1 MKELAKVYNPKEI
14 APKWIERWFNSNVF
28 TPEVKRGGDTFSIVL
43 PPPNVT
49 GNLHIGHALGFTLDD
64 VVVRY
69 KRMKGF
75 VTLWVPGTDH
85 AGIATQNVVEKEMAK
100 EGLTRYDLGR
110 ERFLEKVWEW
120 KQRYRDNIVNQ
131 LKQMGFS
138 CDWSRERFTMDEH
151 CSRAVRTAFVSL
163 YKKGL
168 IYRGERII
176 NWCPRC
182 KTALSDIEVEY
193 EEASDKLYY
202 IRYPLKEGGYIT
214 IATVRPETMLGDTA
228 VAVNP
233 DDHRYRHLIGKTAI
247 LPLVGRELPI
257 IADEAVE
264 AGFGTGALKITPAHD
279 PVDFD
284 IGMRHNLPSVKVI
297 DFDGKINC
305 PDLDTYTG
313 LDRFKARDLIVR
325 HLEEKGYLEKVEDYS
340 HSVGHCERCGTVVEP
355 LLSSQWFVAMKS
367 LAQKALERDSEVR
380 FIPERWRKVYHD
392 WLINIKDWCI
402 SRQIW
407 WGHRIPVW
415 YCLDCNE
422 EIVEMEDPKSCPRCG
437 SSNLKQEEDVLDTWF
452 SSSLW
457 PMSTLGWP
465 DDTDDFRRFYPT
477 SLLITGYDIIYFWVA
492 RMIMMGLEFTDK
504 MPFRDVYIT
513 GLVRDEKGRKMSKS
527 LGNVIDPM
535 DIVRELGAD
544 SLRFA
549 LTSLVTEGQDVNIGR
564 ERLEGARNFANKI
577 WNAGRF
583 ILMSVKDPVKPE
595 SLDELDVFSKWI
607 LSITDEMIER
617 VTSYYDNYDF
627 NEIAQS
633 LYSFFW
639 DHFCDWYIEISKLL
653 LKNNPGNI
661 SWVLL
666 YVFRTYLKLLHPV
679 MPFIT
684 EELWEY
690 VRDNDSM
697 LSVTDCPIPSGFRD
711 QKSIREAN
719 VIFDV
724 IKTLRSLKQEMGI
737 SFEKKIP
744 GFVHS
749 ETYGELLRGQKD
761 IISSLAKIEPLEI
774 LPEVLPPQKGIIS
787 TVRSDFEAYVKI
799 GDIVDIDEEIE
810 RIKEKIE
817 EIEGQISRIEE
828 RLQNK
833 DFLLKAKEEAKEK
846 ERTRREN
853 LIKEKERLLNRLSL
867 LSAQSDG

>member
-1 MKELAKVYNPKEI
+1 MRELAKVYNPREI
-14 APKWIERWFNSNVF
+14 APKWIERWFNSDIF
-28 TPEVKRGGDTFSIVL
+28 TPNVNETGEVFSIVL

-64 VVVRY
+64 IVVRY

-75 VTLWVPGTDH
+75 ITLWVPGTDH
-85 AGIATQNVVEKEMAK
+85 AGIATQNVVEKEIAK

-110 ERFLEKVWEW
+110 DRFLEKVWEW
-120 KQRYRDNIVNQ
+120 KRIYRDNIVNQ

-151 CSRAVRTAFVSL
+151 CSKAVRTAFVSL

-168 IYRGERII
+168 IYKGERII

-182 KTALSDIEVEY
+182 RTALSDIEVEY
-193 EEASDKLYY
+193 EETKDKLYH
-202 IRYPLKEGGYIT
+202 IRYPLKDGGYIT

-233 DDHRYRHLIGKTAI
+233 EDNRYRTLIGRTAI

-257 IADEAVE
+257 IADSAVE
-264 AGFGTGALKITPAHD
+264 SGFGTGALKVTPAHD
-279 PVDFD
+279 PVDFE
-284 IGMRHNLPSVKVI
+284 IGLRHKLPSIKVI
-297 DFDGKINC
+297 GLDGNMDC
-305 PDLDTYTG
+305 PDLNHYNG
-313 LDRFKARDLIVR
+313 LDRFTARELIVK
-325 HLEEKGYLEKVEDYS
+325 HLEEQGYLEKVEDYV
-340 HSVGHCERCGTVVEP
+340 HSVGHCERCGTVIEP
-355 LLSSQWFVAMKS
+355 LLSSQWFVSMKS
-367 LAQKALERDSEVR
+367 LAQKALERDSEIR

-392 WLINIKDWCI
+392 WLLNIRDWCI

-422 EIVEMEDPKSCPRCG
+422 TIVEMEDPKYCPKCN
-437 SSNLKQEEDVLDTWF
+437 SHNLKQEEDVLDTWF

-465 DDTDDFRRFYPT
+465 EYTEDFKKFYPT

-504 MPFRDVYIT
+504 MPFKEVYIT

-535 DIVRELGAD
+535 EIVQELGAD

-549 LTSLVTEGQDVNIGR
+549 LTSLVTEGQDVNIGK
-564 ERLEGARNFANKI
+564 EKLEGARNFANKI

-583 ILMSVKDPVKPE
+583 ILMSIKDPVKPK
-595 SLDELDVFSKWI
+595 SFDSLDVFSRWI
-607 LSITDEMIER
+607 LSLTDEIIEKA
-617 VTSYYDNYDF
+617 TYYYDNYDF
-627 NEIAQS
+627 NEIAQL

-639 DHFCDWYIEISKLL
+639 DNFCDWYIEVSKLL
-653 LKNNPGNI
+653 LKNDPNHI

-666 YVFRTYLKLLHPV
+666 YVFRTYLKLLHPI

-690 VRDNDSM
+690 VKDADNM
-697 LSVTDCPIPSGFRD
+697 LSLSDWPVPLRFRD
-711 QKSIREAN
+711 EASIRDAN
-719 VIFDV
+719 VIFD
-724 IKTLRSLKQEMGI
+724 
-737 SFEKKIP
+737 
-744 GFVHS
+744 
-749 ETYGELLRGQKD
+749 
-761 IISSLAKIEPLEI
+761 
-774 LPEVLPPQKGIIS
+774 
-787 TVRSDFEAYVKI
+787 
-799 GDIVDIDEEIE
+799 
-810 RIKEKIE
+810 
-817 EIEGQISRIEE
+817 
-828 RLQNK
+828 
-833 DFLLKAKEEAKEK
+833 
-846 ERTRREN
+846 
-853 LIKEKERLLNRLSL
+853 
-867 LSAQSDG
+867 

>member
-1 MKELAKVYNPKEI
+1 MRELAKVYNPGEI
-14 APKWIERWFNSNVF
+14 AQKWIDIWFSSDIFAPDFN
-28 TPEVKRGGDTFSIVL
+28 RGSEAFSIVL

-85 AGIATQNVVEKEMAK
+85 AGIATQNVVEKELAK
-100 EGLTRYDLGR
+100 EGLSRYDLGR
-110 ERFLEKVWEW
+110 EKFLEKIWEW
-120 KQRYRDNIVNQ
+120 KDRYRNNIVNQ
-131 LKQMGFS
+131 LRQMGFS

-168 IYRGERII
+168 IYKGERII

-193 EEASDKLYY
+193 DETKDKLYY
-202 IRYPLKEGGYIT
+202 IKYPLKDGGYIT

-233 DDHRYRHLIGKTAI
+233 QDDRYRGLIGKIAI

-264 AGFGTGALKITPAHD
+264 SDFGTGALKVTPAHD
-279 PVDFD
+279 PADFE
-284 IGMRHNLPSVKVI
+284 IGIRHRLDSIRVI
-297 DFDGKINC
+297 GLDGRIDC
-305 PDLDTYTG
+305 PDMDTYTG
-313 LDRFKARDLIVR
+313 LDRFEARKLIVR
-325 HLEEKGYLEKVEDYS
+325 HLEENGYIEKIEDYT
-340 HSVGHCERCGTVVEP
+340 HSVGQCERCGTIVEP
-355 LLSSQWFVAMKS
+355 LLSSQWFVSMKP
-367 LAQKALERDSEVR
+367 LAQKALERDNEVR

-392 WLINIKDWCI
+392 WLLNIRDWCI

-415 YCLDCNE
+415 YCGDCNE
-422 EIVEMEDPKSCPRCG
+422 TIVEMEDPTSCPKCG
-437 SSNLKQEEDVLDTWF
+437 GNNLKQEEDVLDTWF
-452 SSSLW
+452 SSALW

-465 DDTDDFRRFYPT
+465 DETEDFKKFYPT

-492 RMIMMGLEFTDK
+492 RMIMMGLEFSDK
-504 MPFRDVYIT
+504 MPFKDVYIT

-535 DIVRELGAD
+535 EIVRDLGTD

-549 LTSLVTEGQDVNIGR
+549 LTSLVTEGQDVNIGN
-564 ERLEGARNFANKI
+564 EKLEGARNFANKI

-583 ILMSVKDPVKPE
+583 ILMSISDPEVPS
-595 SLDELDVFSKWI
+595 SLNELDIFSRWI
-607 LSITDEMIER
+607 LTVMEETIEKA
-617 VTSYYDNYDF
+617 TICYDKYDF
-627 NEIAQS
+627 NEITQL

-639 DHFCDWYIEISKLL
+639 GDFCDWYIEVSKIL
-653 LKNNPGNI
+653 LKTNPGHT

-666 YVFRTYLKLLHPV
+666 TVFRNYLKLLHPI

-684 EELWEY
+684 EELWSY
-690 VRDNDSM
+690 VKDEGDDILSLSNWPADTGFKDQDSVKKVN
-697 LSVTDCPIPSGFRD
+697 L
-711 QKSIREAN
+711 
-719 VIFDV
+719 IFDI
-724 IKTLRSLKQEMGI
+724 IKAMRSLKQEMGI
-737 SFEKKIP
+737 PFEKKIA

-749 ETYGELLRGQKD
+749 RMYNELLLSNVRV
-761 IISSLAKIEPLEI
+761 ISTLARIEPIDI
-774 LPEVLPPQKGIIS
+774 LPELLPPRKGIIS
-787 TVRSDFEAYVKI
+787 NIQPDFEVYLEVGGVI
-799 GDIVDIDEEIE
+799 NIDEEIE
-810 RIKEKIE
+810 RLKKKMEEIDLQICKIE
-817 EIEGQISRIEE
+817 SRLSN
-828 RLQNK
+828 R
-833 DFLLKAKEEAKEK
+833 DFLLKAREEAKEK
-846 ERTRREN
+846 ERNRREN
-853 LIKEKERLLNRLSL
+853 LLKEKEKLLQRLAL
-867 LSAQSDG
+867 LSS

>member
-1 MKELAKVYNPKEI
+1 MRELAKVYNPREI
-14 APKWIERWFNSNVF
+14 APKWIERWFNSDIF
-28 TPEVKRGGDTFSIVL
+28 TPNIDRTGEVFSIVL

-64 VVVRY
+64 IVVRY

-75 VTLWVPGTDH
+75 ITLWVPGTDH
-85 AGIATQNVVEKEMAK
+85 AGIATQNVVEKELAK
-100 EGLTRYDLGR
+100 EGITRYDLGR

-120 KQRYRDNIVNQ
+120 KRVYRDNIVNQ

-151 CSRAVRTAFVSL
+151 CSKAVRTAFVSL

-168 IYRGERII
+168 IYKGERII

-182 KTALSDIEVEY
+182 RTALSDIEVEY
-193 EEASDKLYY
+193 EDVHDKLYY
-202 IRYPLKEGGYIT
+202 IRYPIKDGGYIT

-233 DDHRYRHLIGKTAI
+233 EDDRYKSLIGKTAI
-247 LPLVGRELPI
+247 LPLVGRELQI
-257 IADEAVE
+257 IADSAVE
-264 AGFGTGALKITPAHD
+264 SGFGTGALKVTPAHD
-279 PVDFD
+279 PVDFE
-284 IGMRHNLPSVKVI
+284 IGLRHKLSSVKVI
-297 DFDGKINC
+297 DLDGNMDC
-305 PDLDTYTG
+305 PDLGDYNG
-313 LDRFKARDLIVR
+313 LDRFTARKLIVR
-325 HLEEKGYLEKVEDYS
+325 HLEEQGYIEKVEDYT
-340 HSVGHCERCGTVVEP
+340 HSVGHCERCGTVIEP
-355 LLSSQWFVAMKS
+355 LLSSQWFVSMKS
-367 LAQKALERDSEVR
+367 LAQKALERDNEIR

-392 WLINIKDWCI
+392 WLLNIKDWCI

-422 EIVEMEDPKSCPRCG
+422 TIVETEDPKYCPKC
-437 SSNLKQEEDVLDTWF
+437 SSHNLKQEEDVLDTWF

-465 DDTDDFRRFYPT
+465 DSTEDFKRFYPT

-504 MPFRDVYIT
+504 MPFKEVYIT

-535 DIVRELGAD
+535 EIVQDLGAD

-549 LTSLVTEGQDVNIGR
+549 LTSLVTEGQDVNIGK
-564 ERLEGARNFANKI
+564 EKLEGARNFANKI

-583 ILMSVKDPVKPE
+583 ILMSIKDPVKPE
-595 SLDELDVFSKWI
+595 SFDDLDVFSRWI
-607 LSITDEMIER
+607 LSLTDEVIKKA
-617 VTSYYDNYDF
+617 TYYYDNYDF
-627 NEIAQS
+627 NEVAHL

-639 DHFCDWYIEISKLL
+639 DYFCDWYIEVSKLII
-653 LKNNPGNI
+653 KDNPNHI

-666 YVFRTYLKLLHPV
+666 YVFRTYLKLLHPI

-690 VRDNDSM
+690 VKDEDSI
-697 LSVTDCPIPSGFRD
+697 LSLSEWPVSLDFRD
-711 QKSIREAN
+711 EVSVRDAN
-719 VIFDV
+719 VIFDI
-724 IKTLRSLKQEMGI
+724 IKSLRSIKQEMGI
-737 SFEKKIP
+737 SFEKKVP
-744 GFVHS
+744 GFIHS
-749 ETYGELLRGQKD
+749 ESYREIILSYKD
-761 IISSLAKIEPLEI
+761 IIASLSKIEPLEFI
-774 LPEVLPPQKGIIS
+774 SDILPPQKGVIS
-787 TVRSDFEAYVKI
+787 TVKPDFEVYVKI
-799 GDIVDIDEEIE
+799 GDIVDIDEEIR
-810 RIKEKIE
+810 RIREKIE
-817 EIEGQISRIEE
+817 DIDRQISRIEE
-828 RLQNK
+828 RLQNR

-846 ERTRREN
+846 ERIRREN
-853 LIKEKERLLNRLSL
+853 LTRERERLLYRLSL
-867 LSAQSDG
+867 LSS

>member
-1 MKELAKVYNPKEI
+1 MRELAKVYNPGEI
-14 APKWIERWFNSNVF
+14 AQKWMDIWFSSDIFAPDFN
-28 TPEVKRGGDTFSIVL
+28 RGSEAFSIVL

-85 AGIATQNVVEKEMAK
+85 AGIATQNVVEKELAK
-100 EGLTRYDLGR
+100 EGLSRYDLGR
-110 ERFLEKVWEW
+110 EKFLEKIWEW
-120 KQRYRDNIVNQ
+120 KDRYRNNIVNQ
-131 LKQMGFS
+131 LRQMGFS

-168 IYRGERII
+168 IYKGERII

-193 EEASDKLYY
+193 DETKDKLYY
-202 IRYPLKEGGYIT
+202 IKYPLKDGGYIT

-233 DDHRYRHLIGKTAI
+233 QDDRYRGLIGKIAI

-264 AGFGTGALKITPAHD
+264 SDFGTGALKVTPAHD
-279 PVDFD
+279 PADFE
-284 IGMRHNLPSVKVI
+284 IGIRHRLDSIRVI
-297 DFDGKINC
+297 GLDGRIDC
-305 PDLDTYTG
+305 PDMDTYTG
-313 LDRFKARDLIVR
+313 LDRFEARKLIVR
-325 HLEEKGYLEKVEDYS
+325 HLEENGYIEKIEDYT
-340 HSVGHCERCGTVVEP
+340 HSVGQCERCGTIVEP
-355 LLSSQWFVAMKS
+355 LLSSQWFVSMKP
-367 LAQKALERDSEVR
+367 LAQKALERDNEVR

-392 WLINIKDWCI
+392 WLLNIRDWCI

-415 YCLDCNE
+415 YCGDCNE
-422 EIVEMEDPKSCPRCG
+422 TIVEMEDPTSCPKCG
-437 SSNLKQEEDVLDTWF
+437 GNNLKQEEDVLDTWF
-452 SSSLW
+452 SSALW

-465 DDTDDFRRFYPT
+465 DETEDFKKFYPT

-492 RMIMMGLEFTDK
+492 RMIMMGLEFSDK
-504 MPFRDVYIT
+504 MPFKDVYIT

-535 DIVRELGAD
+535 EIVRDLGTD

-549 LTSLVTEGQDVNIGR
+549 LTSLVTEGQDVNIGN
-564 ERLEGARNFANKI
+564 EKLEGARNFANKI

-583 ILMSVKDPVKPE
+583 ILMSISDPEVPS
-595 SLDELDVFSKWI
+595 SLNELDIFSRWI
-607 LSITDEMIER
+607 LTVMEETIEKA
-617 VTSYYDNYDF
+617 TICYDKYDF
-627 NEIAQS
+627 NEITQL

-639 DHFCDWYIEISKLL
+639 GDFCDWYIEVSKIL
-653 LKNNPGNI
+653 LKTNPGHT

-666 YVFRTYLKLLHPV
+666 TVFKNYLKLLHPV

-684 EELWEY
+684 EELWSY
-690 VRDNDSM
+690 VKDEGDDILSLSNWPADTGFKDQDSVKKVN
-697 LSVTDCPIPSGFRD
+697 L
-711 QKSIREAN
+711 
-719 VIFDV
+719 IFDI
-724 IKTLRSLKQEMGI
+724 IKAMRSLKQEMGI
-737 SFEKKIP
+737 PFEKKIA

-749 ETYGELLRGQKD
+749 RMYNELLLSNVRV
-761 IISSLAKIEPLEI
+761 ISTLARIEPIDI
-774 LPEVLPPQKGIIS
+774 LPELLPPRKGIIS
-787 TVRSDFEAYVKI
+787 NIQPDFEVYLEVGGVI
-799 GDIVDIDEEIE
+799 NIDEEIE
-810 RIKEKIE
+810 RLKKKMEEIDLQICKIE
-817 EIEGQISRIEE
+817 SRLSN
-828 RLQNK
+828 R
-833 DFLLKAKEEAKEK
+833 DFLLKAREEAKEK
-846 ERTRREN
+846 ERNRREN
-853 LIKEKERLLNRLSL
+853 LLKEKEKLLQRLAL
-867 LSAQSDG
+867 LSS

>member
-1 MKELAKVYNPKEI
+1 MRELAKVYNPKEI
-14 APKWIERWFNSNVF
+14 TPKWIERWFNSNIF
-28 TPEVKRGGDTFSIVL
+28 TPNTNKKGEIFSIVL

-64 VVVRY
+64 IVVRY

-75 VTLWVPGTDH
+75 ITLWVPGTDH
-85 AGIATQNVVEKEMAK
+85 AGIATQNVVEKELAK
-100 EGLTRYDLGR
+100 EGITRYELGR
-110 ERFLEKVWEW
+110 EQFLEKVWEW
-120 KQRYRDNIVNQ
+120 KRIYRDNIVNQ

-151 CSRAVRTAFVSL
+151 CSKAVRTAFVSL

-168 IYRGERII
+168 IYKGERII

-182 KTALSDIEVEY
+182 RTALSDIEVEY
-193 EEASDKLYY
+193 EEANDKLYY
-202 IRYPLKEGGYIT
+202 IRYPIKDGGYVT

-233 DDHRYRHLIGKTAI
+233 EDNRCKSLIGKTAI

-257 IADEAVE
+257 IADSAVE
-264 AGFGTGALKITPAHD
+264 SSFGTGALKVTPAHD
-279 PVDFD
+279 PVDFE
-284 IGMRHNLPSVKVI
+284 IGLRHNLPSVKVI
-297 DFDGKINC
+297 DLDGNMDC
-305 PDLDTYTG
+305 PDLSDYND
-313 LDRFKARDLIVR
+313 LDRFTARKLIVK
-325 HLEEKGYLEKVEDYS
+325 HLEEQGYLERVEDYI
-340 HSVGHCERCGTVVEP
+340 HSVGQCERCGTVIEP
-355 LLSSQWFVAMKS
+355 LLSSQWFVSMKS
-367 LAQKALERDSEVR
+367 LARKALERDSEVR
-380 FIPERWRKVYHD
+380 FIPDRWRKVYHD
-392 WLINIKDWCI
+392 WLLNIRDWCI

-415 YCLDCNE
+415 YCLDCNKT
-422 EIVEMEDPKSCPRCG
+422 IVEIEDPKYCPRCN

-465 DDTDDFRRFYPT
+465 EYTEDFKIFYPT

-504 MPFRDVYIT
+504 MPFKDVYIT

-527 LGNVIDPM
+527 LGNVVDPM
-535 DIVRELGAD
+535 EIAQELGAD

-564 ERLEGARNFANKI
+564 EKLEGSRNFANKI

-583 ILMSVKDPVKPE
+583 ILMSIKDPVKPE
-595 SLDELDVFSKWI
+595 SLDSLDIFSKWI
-607 LSITDEMIER
+607 LSLTDEIIEKA
-617 VTSYYDNYDF
+617 TYYYDNYDF
-627 NEIAQS
+627 NEIAQL

-639 DHFCDWYIEISKLL
+639 DHFCDWYIEVSKLL
-653 LKNNPGNI
+653 LKDNSSYV

-666 YVFRTYLKLLHPV
+666 YVFRTYLKLLHPI

-690 VRDNDSM
+690 VKDEDNLLP
-697 LSVTDCPIPSGFRD
+697 LSDWPVPLGFRD
-711 QKSIREAN
+711 ETSVKEAN
-719 VIFDV
+719 VIFDI
-724 IKTLRSLKQEMGI
+724 IKSLRSIKQEMGI
-737 SFEKKIP
+737 SFEKKTS

-749 ETYGELLRGQKD
+749 EAYGELILSHRD
-761 IISSLAKIEPLEI
+761 IISSLSKIEPLEI
-774 LPEVLPPQKGIIS
+774 ISNILPLQKGLIS
-787 TVRSDFEAYVKI
+787 IVKSDFDAYVKI
-799 GDIVDIDEEIE
+799 GDIVDVDEEVR
-810 RIKEKIE
+810 RIRGKIRE
-817 EIEGQISRIEE
+817 LDEQIVRIEE
-828 RLQNK
+828 RLQNR

-846 ERTRREN
+846 ERIR
-853 LIKEKERLLNRLSL
+853 KETLMKERERLLYRLSL
-867 LSAQSDG
+867 LSS

>member
-1 MKELAKVYNPKEI
+1 MSLRELAKVYNPGEI
-14 APKWIERWFNSNVF
+14 AQKWMDIWFSSDIFAPDFN
-28 TPEVKRGGDTFSIVL
+28 RGSEAFSIVL

-85 AGIATQNVVEKEMAK
+85 AGIATQNVVEKELAK
-100 EGLTRYDLGR
+100 EGLSRYDLGR
-110 ERFLEKVWEW
+110 EKFLEKIWEW
-120 KQRYRDNIVNQ
+120 KDRYRNNIVNQ
-131 LKQMGFS
+131 LRQMGFS

-168 IYRGERII
+168 IYKGERII

-193 EEASDKLYY
+193 DETKDKLYY
-202 IRYPLKEGGYIT
+202 IKYPLKDGGYIT

-233 DDHRYRHLIGKTAI
+233 QDDRYRGLIGKIAI

-264 AGFGTGALKITPAHD
+264 SDFGTGALKVTPAHD
-279 PVDFD
+279 PADFE
-284 IGMRHNLPSVKVI
+284 IGIRHRLDSIRVI
-297 DFDGKINC
+297 GLDGRIDC
-305 PDLDTYTG
+305 PDMDTYTG
-313 LDRFKARDLIVR
+313 LDRFEARKLIVR
-325 HLEEKGYLEKVEDYS
+325 HLEENGYIEKIEDYT
-340 HSVGHCERCGTVVEP
+340 HSVGQCERCGTIVEP
-355 LLSSQWFVAMKS
+355 LLSSQWFVSMKP
-367 LAQKALERDSEVR
+367 LAQKALERDNEVR

-392 WLINIKDWCI
+392 WLLNIRDWCI

-415 YCLDCNE
+415 YCGDCNE
-422 EIVEMEDPKSCPRCG
+422 TIVEMEDPTSCPKCG
-437 SSNLKQEEDVLDTWF
+437 GNNLKQEEDVLDTWF
-452 SSSLW
+452 SSALW

-465 DDTDDFRRFYPT
+465 DETEDFKKFYPT

-492 RMIMMGLEFTDK
+492 RMIMMGLEFSDK
-504 MPFRDVYIT
+504 MPFKDVYIT

-535 DIVRELGAD
+535 EIVRDLGTD

-549 LTSLVTEGQDVNIGR
+549 LTSLVTEGQDVNIGN
-564 ERLEGARNFANKI
+564 EKLEGARNFANKI

-583 ILMSVKDPVKPE
+583 ILMSISDPEVPS
-595 SLDELDVFSKWI
+595 SLNELDIFSRWI
-607 LSITDEMIER
+607 LTVMEETIEKA
-617 VTSYYDNYDF
+617 TICYDKYDF
-627 NEIAQS
+627 NEITQL

-639 DHFCDWYIEISKLL
+639 GDFCDWYIEVSKIL
-653 LKNNPGNI
+653 LKTNPGHT

-666 YVFRTYLKLLHPV
+666 TVFRNYLKLLHPI

-684 EELWEY
+684 EELWSY
-690 VRDNDSM
+690 VKDEGDDILSLSNWPADTGFKDQDSVKKVN
-697 LSVTDCPIPSGFRD
+697 L
-711 QKSIREAN
+711 
-719 VIFDV
+719 IFDI
-724 IKTLRSLKQEMGI
+724 IKAMRSLKQEMGI
-737 SFEKKIP
+737 PFEKKIA

-749 ETYGELLRGQKD
+749 RMYNELLLSNVRV
-761 IISSLAKIEPLEI
+761 ISTLARIEPIDI
-774 LPEVLPPQKGIIS
+774 LPELLPPRKGIIS
-787 TVRSDFEAYVKI
+787 SIQPDFEVYLEVGGVI
-799 GDIVDIDEEIE
+799 NIDEEIE
-810 RIKEKIE
+810 RLKKKMEEIDLQICKIE
-817 EIEGQISRIEE
+817 SRLSN
-828 RLQNK
+828 R
-833 DFLLKAKEEAKEK
+833 DFLLKAREEAKEK
-846 ERTRREN
+846 ERNRREN
-853 LIKEKERLLNRLSL
+853 LLKEKEKLLQRLAL
-867 LSAQSDG
+867 LSS

>member
-1 MKELAKVYNPKEI
+1 MRELAKVYNPREI
-14 APKWIERWFNSNVF
+14 ASKWIERWFNSDIF
-28 TPEVKRGGDTFSIVL
+28 TPNINGTGEVFSIVL

-64 VVVRY
+64 IVVRY

-75 VTLWVPGTDH
+75 ITLWVPGTDH
-85 AGIATQNVVEKEMAK
+85 AGIATQNVVEKELAK
-100 EGLTRYDLGR
+100 EGITRYDLGR
-110 ERFLEKVWEW
+110 DLFLEKVWEW
-120 KQRYRDNIVNQ
+120 KRIYRDNIVNQ

-168 IYRGERII
+168 IYKGERII

-182 KTALSDIEVEY
+182 RTALSDIEVEY
-193 EEASDKLYY
+193 EEANDKLYY
-202 IRYPLKEGGYIT
+202 IRYPIKEGGYIT

-233 DDHRYRHLIGKTAI
+233 EDDRYKSLIGKTAI

-257 IADEAVE
+257 IGDSAVE
-264 AGFGTGALKITPAHD
+264 SSFGTGALKVTPAHD
-279 PVDFD
+279 PVDFE
-284 IGMRHNLPSVKVI
+284 IGLRHNLPSVKVI
-297 DFDGKINC
+297 ALDGNMDC
-305 PDLDTYTG
+305 PDLNNYNG
-313 LDRFKARDLIVR
+313 LDRFTARKVIVK
-325 HLEEKGYLEKVEDYS
+325 HLEEQGYLERVEDYN
-340 HSVGHCERCGTVVEP
+340 HSVGHCERCGTVIEP
-355 LLSSQWFVAMKS
+355 LLSSQWFVSMKS
-367 LAQKALERDSEVR
+367 LAQKALERDNEIR

-392 WLINIKDWCI
+392 WLLNIKDWCI

-422 EIVEMEDPKSCPRCG
+422 TIVEIEDPKYCPRCN
-437 SSNLKQEEDVLDTWF
+437 SYNLKQEEDVLDTWF

-465 DDTDDFRRFYPT
+465 DHTEDFKRFYPT

-504 MPFRDVYIT
+504 MPFKEVYIT

-535 DIVRELGAD
+535 EIVQELGAD

-564 ERLEGARNFANKI
+564 EKLEGARNFANKI

-583 ILMSVKDPVKPE
+583 ILMSIKDPIKPE
-595 SLDELDVFSKWI
+595 SLEDLDIFSKWI
-607 LSITDEMIER
+607 LSLTDDLVEK
-617 VTSYYDNYDF
+617 VTYYYENYDF
-627 NEIAQS
+627 NEIAQL

-653 LKNNPGNI
+653 LKDSPSYI

-666 YVFRTYLKLLHPV
+666 YVFRTYLKLLHPI

-690 VRDNDSM
+690 VKDKDSI
-697 LSVTDCPIPSGFRD
+697 LSLSEWPVSLNFKDET
-711 QKSIREAN
+711 SIRDAN
-719 VIFDV
+719 IIFD
-724 IKTLRSLKQEMGI
+724 IIRSLRSLKQEMGI
-737 SFEKKIP
+737 SFEKKVP

-749 ETYGELLRGQKD
+749 EAYRELILSHKD
-761 IISSLAKIEPLEI
+761 IISSLSKIEPLELISDI
-774 LPEVLPPQKGIIS
+774 LPPEKGIIS
-787 TVRSDFEAYVKI
+787 TVKPDFEVYVKI
-799 GDIVDIDEEIE
+799 GDIVDIDEEVR

-817 EIEGQISRIEE
+817 DIDKQISRIEE
-828 RLQNK
+828 RLQNR

-846 ERTRREN
+846 EKTRREN
-853 LIKEKERLLNRLSL
+853 LIREKERLLHRLSL
-867 LSAQSDG
+867 LSS

>member
-1 MKELAKVYNPKEI
+1 MSLRELAKVYNPGEI
-14 APKWIERWFNSNVF
+14 AQKWMDIWFSSDIFAPDFN
-28 TPEVKRGGDTFSIVL
+28 RGSEAFSIVL

-85 AGIATQNVVEKEMAK
+85 AGIATQNVVEKELAK
-100 EGLTRYDLGR
+100 EGLSRYDLGR
-110 ERFLEKVWEW
+110 EKFLEKIWEW
-120 KQRYRDNIVNQ
+120 KDRYRNNIVNQ
-131 LKQMGFS
+131 LRQMGFS

-168 IYRGERII
+168 IYKGERII

-193 EEASDKLYY
+193 DETKDKLYY
-202 IRYPLKEGGYIT
+202 IKYPLKDGGYIT

-233 DDHRYRHLIGKTAI
+233 QDDRYRGLIGKIAI

-264 AGFGTGALKITPAHD
+264 SDFGTGALKVTPAHD
-279 PVDFD
+279 PADFE
-284 IGMRHNLPSVKVI
+284 IGIRHRLDSIRVI
-297 DFDGKINC
+297 GLDGRIDC
-305 PDLDTYTG
+305 PDMDTYTG
-313 LDRFKARDLIVR
+313 LDRFEARKLIVR
-325 HLEEKGYLEKVEDYS
+325 HLEENGYIEKIEDYT
-340 HSVGHCERCGTVVEP
+340 HSVGQCERCGTIVEP
-355 LLSSQWFVAMKS
+355 LLSSQWFVSMKP
-367 LAQKALERDSEVR
+367 LAQKALERDNEVR

-392 WLINIKDWCI
+392 WLLNIRDWCI

-415 YCLDCNE
+415 YCGDCNE
-422 EIVEMEDPKSCPRCG
+422 TIVEMEDPTSCPKCG
-437 SSNLKQEEDVLDTWF
+437 GNNLKQEEDVLDTWF
-452 SSSLW
+452 SSALW

-465 DDTDDFRRFYPT
+465 DETEDFKKFYPT

-492 RMIMMGLEFTDK
+492 RMIMMGLEFSDK
-504 MPFRDVYIT
+504 MPFKDVYIT

-535 DIVRELGAD
+535 EIVRDLGTD

-549 LTSLVTEGQDVNIGR
+549 LTSLVTEGQDVNIGN
-564 ERLEGARNFANKI
+564 EKLEGARNFANKI

-583 ILMSVKDPVKPE
+583 ILMSISDPEVPS
-595 SLDELDVFSKWI
+595 SLNELDIFSRWI
-607 LSITDEMIER
+607 LTVMEETIEKA
-617 VTSYYDNYDF
+617 TICYDKYDF
-627 NEIAQS
+627 NEITQL

-639 DHFCDWYIEISKLL
+639 GDFCDWYIEVSKIL
-653 LKNNPGNI
+653 LKTNPGHT

-666 YVFRTYLKLLHPV
+666 TVFRNYLKLLHPI

-684 EELWEY
+684 EELWSY
-690 VRDNDSM
+690 VKDEGDDILSLSNWPADTGFKDQDSVKKVN
-697 LSVTDCPIPSGFRD
+697 L
-711 QKSIREAN
+711 
-719 VIFDV
+719 IFDI
-724 IKTLRSLKQEMGI
+724 IKAMRSLKQEMGI
-737 SFEKKIP
+737 PFEKKIA

-749 ETYGELLRGQKD
+749 RMYNELLLSNVRV
-761 IISSLAKIEPLEI
+761 ISTLARIEPIDI
-774 LPEVLPPQKGIIS
+774 LPELLPPRKGIIS
-787 TVRSDFEAYVKI
+787 NIQPDFEVYLEVGGVI
-799 GDIVDIDEEIE
+799 NIDEEIE
-810 RIKEKIE
+810 RLKKKMEEIDLQICKIE
-817 EIEGQISRIEE
+817 SRLSN
-828 RLQNK
+828 R
-833 DFLLKAKEEAKEK
+833 DFLLKAREEAKEK
-846 ERTRREN
+846 ERNRREN
-853 LIKEKERLLNRLSL
+853 LLKEKEKLLQRLAL
-867 LSAQSDG
+867 LSS

>member
-1 MKELAKVYNPKEI
+1 MRELAKVYNPREI
-14 APKWIERWFNSNVF
+14 APKWIERWFNSNIF
-28 TPEVKRGGDTFSIVL
+28 TPNTNKKGETFSIVL

-64 VVVRY
+64 IVVRY

-75 VTLWVPGTDH
+75 ITVWVPGTDH
-85 AGIATQNVVEKEMAK
+85 AGIATQNVVEKELAK
-100 EGLTRYDLGR
+100 EGINRYDLGR

-120 KQRYRDNIVNQ
+120 KRIYRDNIVNQ

-151 CSRAVRTAFVSL
+151 CSKAVRTAFVSL

-168 IYRGERII
+168 IYKGERII

-182 KTALSDIEVEY
+182 RTALSDIEVEY
-193 EEASDKLYY
+193 EEANDKLYY
-202 IRYPLKEGGYIT
+202 IRYPIKDGGYVT

-233 DDHRYRHLIGKTAI
+233 EDDRYKSLIGKTAI

-257 IADEAVE
+257 VADSAVE
-264 AGFGTGALKITPAHD
+264 SSFGTGALKVTPAHD
-279 PVDFD
+279 PVDFE
-284 IGMRHNLPSVKVI
+284 IGLRHNLPSVKVI
-297 DFDGKINC
+297 DLDGNIDC
-305 PDLDTYTG
+305 PDLSDYNG
-313 LDRFKARDLIVR
+313 LDRFTARKLIVK
-325 HLEEKGYLEKVEDYS
+325 HLEEKGYLERVEDYT
-340 HSVGHCERCGTVVEP
+340 HSIGQCERCGTVIEP
-355 LLSSQWFVAMKS
+355 LLSSQWFVSMKS
-367 LAQKALERDSEVR
+367 LAQKALDRDNEVR

-392 WLINIKDWCI
+392 WLLNIKDWCI

-415 YCLDCNE
+415 YCLDCKE
-422 EIVEMEDPKSCPRCG
+422 TIVEMEDPKYCPRCN

-465 DDTDDFRRFYPT
+465 DNTEDFKIFYPT

-504 MPFRDVYIT
+504 MPFKDVYIT

-535 DIVRELGAD
+535 EIVQQFGAD

-549 LTSLVTEGQDVNIGR
+549 LTSLVTEGQDVNIGK

-583 ILMSVKDPVKPE
+583 ILMSIKDPVKPE
-595 SLDELDVFSKWI
+595 SLDNLDIFSKWI
-607 LSITDEMIER
+607 LSLTDEIIDKA
-617 VTSYYDNYDF
+617 THYYDNYDF
-627 NEIAQS
+627 NGIAQL

-639 DHFCDWYIEISKLL
+639 DHFCDWYIEVSKLL
-653 LKNNPGNI
+653 LKDSPSYV

-666 YVFRTYLKLLHPV
+666 YVFRTYLKLLHPI

-690 VRDNDSM
+690 VKDEDNL
-697 LSVTDCPIPSGFRD
+697 LSLSDWPVPLGFRD
-711 QKSIREAN
+711 ETSVKEAN
-719 VIFDV
+719 VIFDI
-724 IKTLRSLKQEMGI
+724 IKSLRSLKQEMGI
-737 SFEKKIP
+737 PFEKKAP

-749 ETYGELLRGQKD
+749 EAYRELILSHKD
-761 IISSLAKIEPLEI
+761 IISFLSKIEPLEI
-774 LPEVLPPQKGIIS
+774 IPDILPPQKGIIS
-787 TVRSDFEAYVKI
+787 TVKFDFDAYVKI
-799 GDIVDIDEEIE
+799 GDIVDVDEEIR
-810 RIKEKIE
+810 RIREKIE
-817 EIEGQISRIEE
+817 ELDNQIARIEE
-828 RLQNK
+828 RLQNR

-846 ERTRREN
+846 ERIRRET
-853 LIKEKERLLNRLSL
+853 LMKERERLLYRLSM
-867 LSAQSDG
+867 LSS

>member
-1 MKELAKVYNPKEI
+1 LRELAKVYNPGEI
-14 APKWIERWFNSNVF
+14 AQKWIDIWFSSDIFAPDFN
-28 TPEVKRGGDTFSIVL
+28 RGSEAFSIVL

-85 AGIATQNVVEKEMAK
+85 AGIATQNVVEKELAK
-100 EGLTRYDLGR
+100 EGLSRYDLGR
-110 ERFLEKVWEW
+110 EKFLEKIWEW
-120 KQRYRDNIVNQ
+120 KDRYRNNIVNQ
-131 LKQMGFS
+131 LRQMGFS

-168 IYRGERII
+168 IYKGERII

-193 EEASDKLYY
+193 DETKDKLYY
-202 IRYPLKEGGYIT
+202 IKYPLKDGGYIT

-233 DDHRYRHLIGKTAI
+233 QDDRYRGLIGKIAI

-264 AGFGTGALKITPAHD
+264 SDFGTGALKVTPAHD
-279 PVDFD
+279 PADFE
-284 IGMRHNLPSVKVI
+284 IGIRHRLDSIRVI
-297 DFDGKINC
+297 GLDGRIDC
-305 PDLDTYTG
+305 PDMDTYTG
-313 LDRFKARDLIVR
+313 LDRFEARKLIVR
-325 HLEEKGYLEKVEDYS
+325 HLEENGYIEKIEDYT
-340 HSVGHCERCGTVVEP
+340 HSVGQCERCGTIVEP
-355 LLSSQWFVAMKS
+355 LLSSQWFVSMKP
-367 LAQKALERDSEVR
+367 LAQKALERDNEVR

-392 WLINIKDWCI
+392 WLLNIRDWCI

-415 YCLDCNE
+415 YCGDCNE
-422 EIVEMEDPKSCPRCG
+422 TIVEMEDPTSCPKCG
-437 SSNLKQEEDVLDTWF
+437 GNNLKQEEDVLDTWF
-452 SSSLW
+452 SSALW

-465 DDTDDFRRFYPT
+465 DETEDFKKFYPT

-492 RMIMMGLEFTDK
+492 RMIMMGLEFSDK
-504 MPFRDVYIT
+504 MPFKDVYIT

-535 DIVRELGAD
+535 EIVRDLGTD

-549 LTSLVTEGQDVNIGR
+549 LTSLVTEGQDVNIGN
-564 ERLEGARNFANKI
+564 EKLEGARNFANKI

-583 ILMSVKDPVKPE
+583 ILMSISDPEVPS
-595 SLDELDVFSKWI
+595 SLNELDIFSRWI
-607 LSITDEMIER
+607 LTVMEETIEKA
-617 VTSYYDNYDF
+617 TICYDKYDF
-627 NEIAQS
+627 NEITQL

-639 DHFCDWYIEISKLL
+639 GDFCDWYIEVSKIL
-653 LKNNPGNI
+653 LKTNPGHT

-666 YVFRTYLKLLHPV
+666 TVFRNYLKLLHPI

-684 EELWEY
+684 EELWSY
-690 VRDNDSM
+690 VKDEGDDILSLSNWPADTGFKDQDSVKKVN
-697 LSVTDCPIPSGFRD
+697 L
-711 QKSIREAN
+711 
-719 VIFDV
+719 IFDI
-724 IKTLRSLKQEMGI
+724 IKAMRSLKQEMGI
-737 SFEKKIP
+737 PFEKKIA

-749 ETYGELLRGQKD
+749 RMYNELLLSNVRV
-761 IISSLAKIEPLEI
+761 ISTLARIEPIDI
-774 LPEVLPPQKGIIS
+774 LPELLPPRKGIIS
-787 TVRSDFEAYVKI
+787 SIQPDFEVYLEVGGVI
-799 GDIVDIDEEIE
+799 NIDEEIE
-810 RIKEKIE
+810 RLKKKMEEIDLQICKIE
-817 EIEGQISRIEE
+817 SRLSN
-828 RLQNK
+828 R
-833 DFLLKAKEEAKEK
+833 DFLLKAREEAKEK
-846 ERTRREN
+846 ERNRREN
-853 LIKEKERLLNRLSL
+853 LLKEKEKLLQRLAL
-867 LSAQSDG
+867 LSS

>member
-1 MKELAKVYNPKEI
+1 LRELAKVYNPGEI
-14 APKWIERWFNSNVF
+14 AQKWIDIWFSSDIFAPDFN
-28 TPEVKRGGDTFSIVL
+28 RGSEAFSIVL

-85 AGIATQNVVEKEMAK
+85 AGIATQNVVEKELAK
-100 EGLTRYDLGR
+100 EGLSRYDLGR
-110 ERFLEKVWEW
+110 EKFLEKIWEW
-120 KQRYRDNIVNQ
+120 KDRYRNNIVNQ
-131 LKQMGFS
+131 LRQMGFS

-168 IYRGERII
+168 IYKGERII

-193 EEASDKLYY
+193 DETKDKLYY
-202 IRYPLKEGGYIT
+202 IKYPLKDGGYIT

-233 DDHRYRHLIGKTAI
+233 QDDRYRGLIGKIAI

-264 AGFGTGALKITPAHD
+264 SDFGTGALKVTPAHD
-279 PVDFD
+279 PADFE
-284 IGMRHNLPSVKVI
+284 IGIRHRLDSIRVI
-297 DFDGKINC
+297 GLDGRIDC
-305 PDLDTYTG
+305 PDMDTYTG
-313 LDRFKARDLIVR
+313 LDRFEARKLIVR
-325 HLEEKGYLEKVEDYS
+325 HLEENGYIEKIEDYT
-340 HSVGHCERCGTVVEP
+340 HSVGQCERCGTIVEP
-355 LLSSQWFVAMKS
+355 LLSSQWFVSMKP
-367 LAQKALERDSEVR
+367 LAQKALERDNEVR

-392 WLINIKDWCI
+392 WLLNIRDWCI

-415 YCLDCNE
+415 YCGDCNE
-422 EIVEMEDPKSCPRCG
+422 TIVEMEDPTSCPKCG
-437 SSNLKQEEDVLDTWF
+437 GNNLKQEEDVLDTWF
-452 SSSLW
+452 SSALW

-465 DDTDDFRRFYPT
+465 DETEDFKKFYPT

-492 RMIMMGLEFTDK
+492 RMIMMGLEFSDK
-504 MPFRDVYIT
+504 MPFKDVYIT

-535 DIVRELGAD
+535 EIVRDLGTD

-549 LTSLVTEGQDVNIGR
+549 LTSLVTEGQDVNIGN
-564 ERLEGARNFANKI
+564 EKLEGARNFANKI

-583 ILMSVKDPVKPE
+583 ILMSISDPEVPS
-595 SLDELDVFSKWI
+595 SLNELDIFSRWI
-607 LSITDEMIER
+607 LTVMEETIEKA
-617 VTSYYDNYDF
+617 TICYDKYDF
-627 NEIAQS
+627 NEITQL

-639 DHFCDWYIEISKLL
+639 GDFCDWYIEVSKIL
-653 LKNNPGNI
+653 LKTNPGHT

-666 YVFRTYLKLLHPV
+666 TVFRNYLKLLHPI

-684 EELWEY
+684 EELWSY
-690 VRDNDSM
+690 VKDEGDDILSLSNWPADTGFKDQDSVKKVN
-697 LSVTDCPIPSGFRD
+697 L
-711 QKSIREAN
+711 
-719 VIFDV
+719 IFDI
-724 IKTLRSLKQEMGI
+724 IKAMRSLKQEMGI
-737 SFEKKIP
+737 PFEKKIA

-749 ETYGELLRGQKD
+749 RMYNELLLSNVRV
-761 IISSLAKIEPLEI
+761 ISTLARIEPIDI
-774 LPEVLPPQKGIIS
+774 LPELLPPRKGIIS
-787 TVRSDFEAYVKI
+787 NIQPDFEVYLEVGGVI
-799 GDIVDIDEEIE
+799 NIDEEIE
-810 RIKEKIE
+810 RLKKKMEEIDLQICKIE
-817 EIEGQISRIEE
+817 SRLSN
-828 RLQNK
+828 R
-833 DFLLKAKEEAKEK
+833 DFLLKAREEAKEK
-846 ERTRREN
+846 ERNRREN
-853 LIKEKERLLNRLSL
+853 LLKEKEKLLQRLAL
-867 LSAQSDG
+867 LSS

>member
-1 MKELAKVYNPKEI
+1 MRELAKVYNPGEI
-14 APKWIERWFNSNVF
+14 AQKWIDIWFSSDIFAPDFN
-28 TPEVKRGGDTFSIVL
+28 RGSEAFSIVL

-85 AGIATQNVVEKEMAK
+85 AGIATQNVVEKELAK
-100 EGLTRYDLGR
+100 EGLSRYDLGR
-110 ERFLEKVWEW
+110 EKFLEKIWEW
-120 KQRYRDNIVNQ
+120 KDRYRNNIVNQ

-168 IYRGERII
+168 IYKGERII

-193 EEASDKLYY
+193 DETKDKLYY
-202 IRYPLKEGGYIT
+202 IKYPLKDGGYIT

-233 DDHRYRHLIGKTAI
+233 QDDRYRGLIGKIAI

-264 AGFGTGALKITPAHD
+264 SDFGTGALKVTPAHD
-279 PVDFD
+279 PADFE
-284 IGMRHNLPSVKVI
+284 IGIRHRLDSIRVI
-297 DFDGKINC
+297 GLDGRIDC
-305 PDLDTYTG
+305 PDMDTYTG
-313 LDRFKARDLIVR
+313 LDRFEARKLIVR
-325 HLEEKGYLEKVEDYS
+325 HLEENGYIEKIEDYT
-340 HSVGHCERCGTVVEP
+340 HSVGQCERCGTIVEP
-355 LLSSQWFVAMKS
+355 LLSSQWFVSMKP
-367 LAQKALERDSEVR
+367 LAQKALERDNEVR

-392 WLINIKDWCI
+392 WLLNIRDWCI

-415 YCLDCNE
+415 YCGDCNE
-422 EIVEMEDPKSCPRCG
+422 TIVEMEDPTSCPKCG
-437 SSNLKQEEDVLDTWF
+437 GNNLKQEEDVLDTWF
-452 SSSLW
+452 SSALW

-465 DDTDDFRRFYPT
+465 DETEDFKKFYPT

-492 RMIMMGLEFTDK
+492 RMIMMGLEFSDK
-504 MPFRDVYIT
+504 MPFKDVYIT

-535 DIVRELGAD
+535 EIVRDLGTD

-549 LTSLVTEGQDVNIGR
+549 LTSLVTEGQDVNIGN
-564 ERLEGARNFANKI
+564 EKLEGARNFANKI

-583 ILMSVKDPVKPE
+583 ILMSISDPEVPS
-595 SLDELDVFSKWI
+595 SLNELDIFSRWI
-607 LSITDEMIER
+607 LTVMEETIEKA
-617 VTSYYDNYDF
+617 TICYDKYDF
-627 NEIAQS
+627 NEITQL

-639 DHFCDWYIEISKLL
+639 GDFCDWYIEVSKIL
-653 LKNNPGNI
+653 LKTNPGHT

-666 YVFRTYLKLLHPV
+666 TVFRNYLKLLHPI

-684 EELWEY
+684 EELWSY
-690 VRDNDSM
+690 VKDEGDDILSLSNWPADTGFKDQDSVKKVN
-697 LSVTDCPIPSGFRD
+697 L
-711 QKSIREAN
+711 
-719 VIFDV
+719 IFDI
-724 IKTLRSLKQEMGI
+724 IKAMRSLKQEMGI
-737 SFEKKIP
+737 PFEKKIA

-749 ETYGELLRGQKD
+749 RMYNELLLSNVRV
-761 IISSLAKIEPLEI
+761 ISTLARIEPIDI
-774 LPEVLPPQKGIIS
+774 LPELLPPRKGIIS
-787 TVRSDFEAYVKI
+787 NIQPDFEVYLEVGGVI
-799 GDIVDIDEEIE
+799 NIDEEIE
-810 RIKEKIE
+810 RLKKKMEEIDLQICKIE
-817 EIEGQISRIEE
+817 SRLSN
-828 RLQNK
+828 R
-833 DFLLKAKEEAKEK
+833 DFLLKAREEAKEK
-846 ERTRREN
+846 ERNRREN
-853 LIKEKERLLNRLSL
+853 LLKEKEKLLQRLAL
-867 LSAQSDG
+867 LSS

>member
-1 MKELAKVYNPKEI
+1 MSLRELAKVYNPGEI
-14 APKWIERWFNSNVF
+14 AQKWIDIWFSSDIFAPDFN
-28 TPEVKRGGDTFSIVL
+28 RGSEAFSIVL

-85 AGIATQNVVEKEMAK
+85 AGIATQNVVEKELAK
-100 EGLTRYDLGR
+100 EGLSRYDLGR
-110 ERFLEKVWEW
+110 EKFLEKIWEW
-120 KQRYRDNIVNQ
+120 KDRYRNNIVNQ
-131 LKQMGFS
+131 LRQMGFS

-168 IYRGERII
+168 IYKGERII

-193 EEASDKLYY
+193 DETKDKLYY
-202 IRYPLKEGGYIT
+202 IKYPLKDGGYIT

-233 DDHRYRHLIGKTAI
+233 QDDRYRGLIGKIAI

-264 AGFGTGALKITPAHD
+264 SDFGTGALKVTPAHD
-279 PVDFD
+279 PADFE
-284 IGMRHNLPSVKVI
+284 IGIRHRLDSIRVI
-297 DFDGKINC
+297 GLDGRIDC
-305 PDLDTYTG
+305 PDMDTYTG
-313 LDRFKARDLIVR
+313 LDRFEARKLIVR
-325 HLEEKGYLEKVEDYS
+325 HLEENGYIEKIEDYT
-340 HSVGHCERCGTVVEP
+340 HSVGQCERCGTIVEP
-355 LLSSQWFVAMKS
+355 LLSSQWFVSMKP

-392 WLINIKDWCI
+392 WLLNIRDWCI

-415 YCLDCNE
+415 YCGDCNE
-422 EIVEMEDPKSCPRCG
+422 TIVEMEDPTSCPKCG
-437 SSNLKQEEDVLDTWF
+437 GNNLKQEEDVLDTWF
-452 SSSLW
+452 SSALW

-465 DDTDDFRRFYPT
+465 DETEDFKKFYPT

-492 RMIMMGLEFTDK
+492 RMIMMGLEFSDK
-504 MPFRDVYIT
+504 MPFKDVYIT

-535 DIVRELGAD
+535 EIVRDLGTD

-549 LTSLVTEGQDVNIGR
+549 LTSLVTEGQDVNIGN
-564 ERLEGARNFANKI
+564 EKLEGARNFANKI

-583 ILMSVKDPVKPE
+583 ILMSISDPEVPS
-595 SLDELDVFSKWI
+595 SLNELDIFSRWI
-607 LSITDEMIER
+607 LTVMEETIEKA
-617 VTSYYDNYDF
+617 TICYDKYDF
-627 NEIAQS
+627 NEITQL

-639 DHFCDWYIEISKLL
+639 GDFCDWYIEVSKIL
-653 LKNNPGNI
+653 LKTNPGHT

-666 YVFRTYLKLLHPV
+666 TVFRNYLKLLHPI

-684 EELWEY
+684 EELWSY
-690 VRDNDSM
+690 VKDEGDDILSLSNWPADTGFKDQDSVKKVN
-697 LSVTDCPIPSGFRD
+697 L
-711 QKSIREAN
+711 
-719 VIFDV
+719 IFDI
-724 IKTLRSLKQEMGI
+724 IKAMRSLKQEMGI
-737 SFEKKIP
+737 PFEKKIA

-749 ETYGELLRGQKD
+749 RMYNELLLSNVRV
-761 IISSLAKIEPLEI
+761 ISTLARIEPIDI
-774 LPEVLPPQKGIIS
+774 LPELLPPRKGIIS
-787 TVRSDFEAYVKI
+787 NIQPDFEVYLEVGGVI
-799 GDIVDIDEEIE
+799 NIDEEIE
-810 RIKEKIE
+810 RLKKKMEEIDLQICKIE
-817 EIEGQISRIEE
+817 SRLSN
-828 RLQNK
+828 R
-833 DFLLKAKEEAKEK
+833 DFLLKAREEAKEK
-846 ERTRREN
+846 ERNRREN
-853 LIKEKERLLNRLSL
+853 LLKEKEKLLQRLAL
-867 LSAQSDG
+867 LSS

>member
-1 MKELAKVYNPKEI
+1 MRELAKVYNPGEI
-14 APKWIERWFNSNVF
+14 AQKWIDIWFSSDIFAPDFN
-28 TPEVKRGGDTFSIVL
+28 RGSEAFSIVL

-85 AGIATQNVVEKEMAK
+85 AGIATQNVVEKELAK
-100 EGLTRYDLGR
+100 EGLSRYDLGR
-110 ERFLEKVWEW
+110 EKFLEKIWEW
-120 KQRYRDNIVNQ
+120 KDRYRNNIVNQ
-131 LKQMGFS
+131 LRQMGFS

-168 IYRGERII
+168 IYKGERII

-193 EEASDKLYY
+193 DETKDKLYY
-202 IRYPLKEGGYIT
+202 IKYPLKDGGYIT

-233 DDHRYRHLIGKTAI
+233 QDDRYRGLIGKIAI

-264 AGFGTGALKITPAHD
+264 SDFGTGALKVTPAHD
-279 PVDFD
+279 PADFE
-284 IGMRHNLPSVKVI
+284 IGIRHRLDSIRVI
-297 DFDGKINC
+297 GLDGRIDC
-305 PDLDTYTG
+305 PDMDTYTG
-313 LDRFKARDLIVR
+313 LDRFEARKLIVR
-325 HLEEKGYLEKVEDYS
+325 HLEENGYIEKIEDYT
-340 HSVGHCERCGTVVEP
+340 HSVGQCERCGTIVEP
-355 LLSSQWFVAMKS
+355 LLSSQWFVSMKP
-367 LAQKALERDSEVR
+367 LAQKALERDNEVR

-392 WLINIKDWCI
+392 WLLNIRDWCI

-415 YCLDCNE
+415 YCGDCNE
-422 EIVEMEDPKSCPRCG
+422 TIVEMEDPTSCPKCG
-437 SSNLKQEEDVLDTWF
+437 GNNLKQEEDVLDTWF
-452 SSSLW
+452 SSALW

-465 DDTDDFRRFYPT
+465 DETEDFKKFYPT

-492 RMIMMGLEFTDK
+492 RMIMMGLEFSDK
-504 MPFRDVYIT
+504 MPFKDVYIT

-535 DIVRELGAD
+535 EIVRDLGTD

-549 LTSLVTEGQDVNIGR
+549 LTSLVTEGQDVNIGN
-564 ERLEGARNFANKI
+564 EKLEGARNFANKI

-583 ILMSVKDPVKPE
+583 ILMSISDPEVPS
-595 SLDELDVFSKWI
+595 SLNELDIFSRWI
-607 LSITDEMIER
+607 LTVMEETIEKA
-617 VTSYYDNYDF
+617 TICYDKYDF
-627 NEIAQS
+627 NEITQL

-639 DHFCDWYIEISKLL
+639 GDFCDWYIEVSKIL
-653 LKNNPGNI
+653 LKTNPGHT

-666 YVFRTYLKLLHPV
+666 TVFKNYLKLLHPI

-684 EELWEY
+684 EELWSY
-690 VRDNDSM
+690 VKDEGDDILSLSNWPADTGFKDQDSVKKVN
-697 LSVTDCPIPSGFRD
+697 L
-711 QKSIREAN
+711 
-719 VIFDV
+719 IFDI
-724 IKTLRSLKQEMGI
+724 IKAMRSLKQEMGI
-737 SFEKKIP
+737 PFEKKIA

-749 ETYGELLRGQKD
+749 RMYNELLLSNVRV
-761 IISSLAKIEPLEI
+761 ISTLARIEPIDI
-774 LPEVLPPQKGIIS
+774 LPELLPPRKGIIS
-787 TVRSDFEAYVKI
+787 SIQPDFEVYLEVGGVI
-799 GDIVDIDEEIE
+799 NIDEEIE
-810 RIKEKIE
+810 RLKKKMEEIDLQICKIE
-817 EIEGQISRIEE
+817 SRLSN
-828 RLQNK
+828 R
-833 DFLLKAKEEAKEK
+833 DFLLKAREEAKEK
-846 ERTRREN
+846 ERNRREN
-853 LIKEKERLLNRLSL
+853 LLKEKEKLLQRLAL
-867 LSAQSDG
+867 LSS

>member
-1 MKELAKVYNPKEI
+1 MKELAKVYDPKEI
-14 APKWIERWFNSNVF
+14 APKWIDIWFSSDIFAPNLNRGK
-28 TPEVKRGGDTFSIVL
+28 EVFSIVL

-85 AGIATQNVVEKEMAK
+85 AGIATQNVVEKELAK
-100 EGLTRYDLGR
+100 EGVSRYDLGR

-120 KQRYRDNIVNQ
+120 KNIYRNNIVNQ
-131 LKQMGFS
+131 IKQMGFS

-151 CSRAVRTAFVSL
+151 CSKAVRTAFVSL

-168 IYRGERII
+168 IYKGERII

-182 KTALSDIEVEY
+182 RTALSDIEVEY
-193 EEASDKLYY
+193 EETKDKLYY
-202 IRYPLKEGGYIT
+202 IKYPLKDGGYIT

-233 DDHRYRHLIGKTAI
+233 NDERYKNLIGKIAI

-264 AGFGTGALKITPAHD
+264 SSFGTGALKVTPAHD
-279 PVDFD
+279 PADFE
-284 IGMRHNLPSVKVI
+284 IGLRHKLNSIKVI
-297 DFDGKINC
+297 DLDGRIDC
-305 PDLDTYTG
+305 LDVDTYTG
-313 LDRFKARDLIVR
+313 LDRFEARKLIVK
-325 HLEEKGYLEKVEDYS
+325 HLEEKGYIEKIEDYT
-340 HSVGHCERCGTVVEP
+340 HSVGQCERCGTVVEP
-355 LLSSQWFVAMKS
+355 LLSSQWFVSMKS
-367 LAQKALERDSEVR
+367 LAQKALERDNEVR

-392 WLINIKDWCI
+392 WLLNIKDWCI

-415 YCLDCNE
+415 SCEDCNE
-422 EIVEMEDPKSCPRCG
+422 TIVEMEDPTSCPRCG

-492 RMIMMGLEFTDK
+492 RMIMMGLEFSDK

-535 DIVRELGAD
+535 EIVKELGAD

-583 ILMSVKDPVKPE
+583 ILMSVTEPKRPS
-595 SLDELDVFSKWI
+595 SLDELDIFSKWI
-607 LSITDEMIER
+607 LTVMNETIVKATEF
-617 VTSYYDNYDF
+617 YDRYDF
-627 NEIAQS
+627 NEVTQL

-639 DHFCDWYIEISKLL
+639 DEFCDWYIEISKML
-653 LKNNPGNI
+653 LKNNPEEI

-666 YVFRTYLKLLHPV
+666 TVFRNYLKLLHPI

-684 EELWEY
+684 EELWSY
-690 VRDNDSM
+690 VKDDDRI
-697 LSVTDCPIPSGFRD
+697 LSLSDWPTDTGFRD
-711 QKSIREAN
+711 EDSVKKTN
-719 VIFDV
+719 LIFDV

-737 SFEKKIP
+737 PFEKKIP
-744 GFVHS
+744 GFVYS
-749 ETYGELLRGQKD
+749 QSYSELLSSNTD
-761 IISSLAKIEPLEI
+761 IISTLAKIEPLDI
-774 LPEVLPPQKGIIS
+774 LKDPLPPRRGIIS
-787 TVRSDFEAYVKI
+787 NIQSDFEVYLEV
-799 GDIVDIDEEIE
+799 GDVIDIDEEIKRLE
-810 RIKEKIE
+810 KKIE
-817 EIEGQISRIEE
+817 EIDLQIEKIDS

-846 ERTRREN
+846 ERNR
-853 LIKEKERLLNRLSL
+853 KEGLLKEREKLLHRLSL
-867 LSAQSDG
+867 LSS

>member
-1 MKELAKVYNPKEI
+1 MRELAKVYNPGEI
-14 APKWIERWFNSNVF
+14 AQKWMDIWFSSDIFAPDFN
-28 TPEVKRGGDTFSIVL
+28 RGSEAFSIVL

-85 AGIATQNVVEKEMAK
+85 AGIATQNVVEKELAK
-100 EGLTRYDLGR
+100 EGLSRYDLGR
-110 ERFLEKVWEW
+110 EKFLEKIWEW
-120 KQRYRDNIVNQ
+120 KDRYRNNIVNQ
-131 LKQMGFS
+131 LRQMGFS

-168 IYRGERII
+168 IYKGERII

-193 EEASDKLYY
+193 DETKDKLYY
-202 IRYPLKEGGYIT
+202 IKYPLKDGGYIT

-233 DDHRYRHLIGKTAI
+233 QDDRYRGLIGKIAI

-264 AGFGTGALKITPAHD
+264 SDFGTGALKVTPAHD
-279 PVDFD
+279 PADFE
-284 IGMRHNLPSVKVI
+284 IGIRHRLDSIRVI
-297 DFDGKINC
+297 GLDGRIDC
-305 PDLDTYTG
+305 PDMDTYTG
-313 LDRFKARDLIVR
+313 LDRFEARKLIVR
-325 HLEEKGYLEKVEDYS
+325 HLEENGYIEKIEDYT
-340 HSVGHCERCGTVVEP
+340 HSVGQCERCGTIVEP
-355 LLSSQWFVAMKS
+355 LLSSQWFVSMKP
-367 LAQKALERDSEVR
+367 LAQKALERDNEVR

-392 WLINIKDWCI
+392 WLLNIRDWCI

-415 YCLDCNE
+415 YCGDCNE
-422 EIVEMEDPKSCPRCG
+422 TIVEMEDPTSCPKCG
-437 SSNLKQEEDVLDTWF
+437 GNNLKQEEDVLDTWF
-452 SSSLW
+452 SSALW

-465 DDTDDFRRFYPT
+465 DETEDFKKFYPT

-492 RMIMMGLEFTDK
+492 RMIMMGLEFSDK
-504 MPFRDVYIT
+504 MPFKDVYIT

-535 DIVRELGAD
+535 EIVRDLGTD

-549 LTSLVTEGQDVNIGR
+549 LTSLVTEGQDVNIGN
-564 ERLEGARNFANKI
+564 EKLEGARNFANKI

-583 ILMSVKDPVKPE
+583 ILMSISDPEVPS
-595 SLDELDVFSKWI
+595 SLNELDIFSRWI
-607 LSITDEMIER
+607 LTVMEETIEKA
-617 VTSYYDNYDF
+617 TICYDKYDF
-627 NEIAQS
+627 NEITQL

-639 DHFCDWYIEISKLL
+639 GDFCDWYIEVSKIL
-653 LKNNPGNI
+653 LKTNPGHT

-666 YVFRTYLKLLHPV
+666 TVFRNYLKLLHPI

-684 EELWEY
+684 EELWSY
-690 VRDNDSM
+690 VKDEGDDILSLSNWPADTGFKDQDSVKKVN
-697 LSVTDCPIPSGFRD
+697 L
-711 QKSIREAN
+711 
-719 VIFDV
+719 IFDI
-724 IKTLRSLKQEMGI
+724 IKAMRSLKQEMGI
-737 SFEKKIP
+737 PFEKKIA

-749 ETYGELLRGQKD
+749 RMYNELLLSNVRV
-761 IISSLAKIEPLEI
+761 ISTLARIEPIDI
-774 LPEVLPPQKGIIS
+774 LPELLPPRKGIIS
-787 TVRSDFEAYVKI
+787 NIQPDFEVYLEVGGVI
-799 GDIVDIDEEIE
+799 NIDEEIE
-810 RIKEKIE
+810 RLKKKMEEIDLQICKIE
-817 EIEGQISRIEE
+817 SRLSN
-828 RLQNK
+828 R
-833 DFLLKAKEEAKEK
+833 DFLLKAREEAKEK
-846 ERTRREN
+846 ERNRREN
-853 LIKEKERLLNRLSL
+853 LLKEKEKLLQRLAL
-867 LSAQSDG
+867 LSS

>member
-1 MKELAKVYNPKEI
+1 MRELAKVYNPGEI
-14 APKWIERWFNSNVF
+14 APKWIEKWFSSNVF
-28 TPEVKRGGDTFSIVL
+28 APNFNRGKEVFSVVL

-64 VVVRY
+64 IVVRY
-69 KRMKGF
+69 KRMRGF

-85 AGIATQNVVEKEMAK
+85 AGIATQNVVEKELAK

-110 ERFLEKVWEW
+110 EKFLQKVWEW
-120 KQRYRDNIVNQ
+120 KERYRNNIVNQ

-151 CSRAVRTAFVSL
+151 CSRAVRTAFVTL

-168 IYRGERII
+168 IYKGERII

-193 EEASDKLYY
+193 EETKDKLYY
-202 IRYPLKEGGYIT
+202 IKYPLKDGNGHIT

-233 DDHRYRHLIGKTAI
+233 KDERYRDLIGKTAI

-264 AGFGTGALKITPAHD
+264 LNFGTGALKVTPAHD
-279 PVDFD
+279 PADFE
-284 IGMRHNLPSVKVI
+284 IGLRHNLKSIKVI
-297 DFDGKINC
+297 DLDGKIDC
-305 PDLDTYTG
+305 SDIDSYSG
-313 LDRFKARDLIVR
+313 LDRFEARKLIVK
-325 HLEEKGYLEKVEDYS
+325 HLEENGYIEKIEDYT
-340 HSVGHCERCGTVVEP
+340 HSIGQCERCGTIVEP
-355 LLSSQWFVAMKS
+355 LLSSQWFVSMKP
-367 LAQKALERDSEVR
+367 LAQRALERDSEVR

-392 WLINIKDWCI
+392 WLLNIKDWCI

-415 YCLDCNE
+415 YCDDCNE
-422 EIVEMEDPKSCPRCG
+422 TIVEMTDPVSCPKCQ
-437 SSNLKQEEDVLDTWF
+437 SKNLRQDEDVLDTWF
-452 SSSLW
+452 SSALW

-465 DDTDDFRRFYPT
+465 DDTEDFRRFYPT

-492 RMIMMGLEFTDK
+492 RMIMMGLEFSNQ

-535 DIVRELGAD
+535 EIVKDLGAD

-549 LTSLVTEGQDVNIGR
+549 LTSLVTEGQDVNIGK

-583 ILMSVKDPVKPE
+583 ILMSISEPE
-595 SLDELDVFSKWI
+595 PPSSIDDLDIFSKWI
-607 LSITDEMIER
+607 LTAIEETIEKA
-617 VTSYYDNYDF
+617 TSYYDKYDF
-627 NEIAQS
+627 NEVTQL

-639 DHFCDWYIEISKLL
+639 DEFCDWYIEIAKIL
-653 LKNNPGNI
+653 LKRNPRHI

-666 YVFRTYLKLLHPV
+666 TVFKNYLKLLHPI

-684 EELWEY
+684 EELWSY
-690 VRDNDSM
+690 VSDEENM
-697 LSVTDCPIPSGFRD
+697 LSLSDWPSGIGFKD
-711 QKSIREAN
+711 QDSVKKAN
-719 VIFDV
+719 IIFDV

-737 SFEKKIP
+737 PFEKKIS

-749 ETYGELLRGQKD
+749 QTYNELLASNLQ
-761 IISSLAKIEPLEI
+761 IISTLAKIEPLSI
-774 LPEVLPPQKGIIS
+774 LKEPLSPRKGIIS
-787 TVRSDFEAYVKI
+787 SIQPDFEVYLEI
-799 GDIVDIDEEIE
+799 GDVIDIDEEI
-810 RIKEKIE
+810 RRLKEKIE
-817 EIEGQISRIEE
+817 EINLQLEKVES
-828 RLQNK
+828 RLQNR
-833 DFLLKAKEEAKEK
+833 DFLLKAKEEAKERERNRRETLLK
-846 ERTRREN
+846 ER
-853 LIKEKERLLNRLSL
+853 EKLLYRLSL
-867 LSAQSDG
+867 LSL

>member
-1 MKELAKVYNPKEI
+1 MKELAKVYDPKEI
-14 APKWIERWFNSNVF
+14 APKWIDIWFSSDIFAPNLNRGK
-28 TPEVKRGGDTFSIVL
+28 EVFSIVL

-85 AGIATQNVVEKEMAK
+85 AGIATQNVVEKELAK
-100 EGLTRYDLGR
+100 EGVSRYDLGR

-120 KQRYRDNIVNQ
+120 KNIYRNNIVNQ
-131 LKQMGFS
+131 IKQMGFS

-151 CSRAVRTAFVSL
+151 CSKAVRTAFVSL

-168 IYRGERII
+168 IYKGERII

-182 KTALSDIEVEY
+182 RTALSDIEVEY
-193 EEASDKLYY
+193 EETKDKLYY
-202 IRYPLKEGGYIT
+202 IKYPLKDGGYIT

-233 DDHRYRHLIGKTAI
+233 NDERYKNLIGKIAI

-264 AGFGTGALKITPAHD
+264 SSFGTGALKVTPAHD
-279 PVDFD
+279 PADFE
-284 IGMRHNLPSVKVI
+284 IGLRHKLNSIKVI
-297 DFDGKINC
+297 DLDGRIDC
-305 PDLDTYTG
+305 LDVDTYTG
-313 LDRFKARDLIVR
+313 LDRFEARKLIVK
-325 HLEEKGYLEKVEDYS
+325 HLEEKGYIEKIEDYT
-340 HSVGHCERCGTVVEP
+340 HSVGQCERCGTVVEP
-355 LLSSQWFVAMKS
+355 LLSSQWFVSMKS
-367 LAQKALERDSEVR
+367 LAQKALERDNEVR

-392 WLINIKDWCI
+392 WLLNIKDWCI

-415 YCLDCNE
+415 SCEDCNE
-422 EIVEMEDPKSCPRCG
+422 TIVEMEDPTSCPRCG

-492 RMIMMGLEFTDK
+492 RMIMMGLEFSDK

-535 DIVRELGAD
+535 EIVKELGAD

-583 ILMSVKDPVKPE
+583 ILMSVTEPKRPS
-595 SLDELDVFSKWI
+595 SLDELDIFSKWI
-607 LSITDEMIER
+607 LTVMNETIVKATEF
-617 VTSYYDNYDF
+617 YDRYDF
-627 NEIAQS
+627 NEVTQL

-639 DHFCDWYIEISKLL
+639 DEFCDWYIEISKML
-653 LKNNPGNI
+653 LKNNPEEI

-666 YVFRTYLKLLHPV
+666 TVFRNYLKLLHPI

-684 EELWEY
+684 EELWSY
-690 VRDNDSM
+690 VKDNDRI
-697 LSVTDCPIPSGFRD
+697 LSLSDWPTDTGFRD
-711 QKSIREAN
+711 EDSVKKTN
-719 VIFDV
+719 LIFDV

-737 SFEKKIP
+737 PFEKKIP
-744 GFVHS
+744 GFVYS
-749 ETYGELLRGQKD
+749 QSYNELLSSN
-761 IISSLAKIEPLEI
+761 INTISTLAKIEPLNI
-774 LPEVLPPQKGIIS
+774 LQEPLPPKRGIIS
-787 TVRSDFEAYVKI
+787 NIQADFEVYIEI
-799 GDIVDIDEEIE
+799 GDVIDIDEEIK
-810 RIKEKIE
+810 RLQKKIE
-817 EIEGQISRIEE
+817 EIDLQIEKIDS

-846 ERTRREN
+846 ERNR
-853 LIKEKERLLNRLSL
+853 KEGLLKEREKLLHRLSL
-867 LSAQSDG
+867 LSS

>member
-1 MKELAKVYNPKEI
+1 MRELAKVYNPGEI
-14 APKWIERWFNSNVF
+14 AQKWIDIWFSSDIFAPDFN
-28 TPEVKRGGDTFSIVL
+28 RGSEAFSIVL

-85 AGIATQNVVEKEMAK
+85 AGIATQNVVEKELAK
-100 EGLTRYDLGR
+100 EGLSRYDLGR
-110 ERFLEKVWEW
+110 EKFLEKIWEW
-120 KQRYRDNIVNQ
+120 KDRYRNNIVNQ
-131 LKQMGFS
+131 LRQMGFS

-168 IYRGERII
+168 IYKGERII

-193 EEASDKLYY
+193 DETKDKLYY
-202 IRYPLKEGGYIT
+202 IKYPLKDGGYIT

-233 DDHRYRHLIGKTAI
+233 QDDRYRGLIGKIAI

-264 AGFGTGALKITPAHD
+264 SDFGTGALKVTPAHD
-279 PVDFD
+279 PADFE
-284 IGMRHNLPSVKVI
+284 IGIRHRLDSIRVI
-297 DFDGKINC
+297 GLDGRIDC
-305 PDLDTYTG
+305 PDMDTYTG
-313 LDRFKARDLIVR
+313 LDRFEARKLIVR
-325 HLEEKGYLEKVEDYS
+325 HLEENGYIEKIEDYT
-340 HSVGHCERCGTVVEP
+340 HSVGQCERCGTIVEP
-355 LLSSQWFVAMKS
+355 LLSSQWFVSMKP
-367 LAQKALERDSEVR
+367 LAQKALERDNEVR

-392 WLINIKDWCI
+392 WLLNIRDWCI

-415 YCLDCNE
+415 YCGDCNE
-422 EIVEMEDPKSCPRCG
+422 TIVEMEDPTSCPKCG
-437 SSNLKQEEDVLDTWF
+437 GNNLKQEEDVLDTWF
-452 SSSLW
+452 SSALW

-465 DDTDDFRRFYPT
+465 DETEDFKKFYPT

-492 RMIMMGLEFTDK
+492 RMIMMGLEFSDK
-504 MPFRDVYIT
+504 MPFKDVYIT

-535 DIVRELGAD
+535 EIVRDLGTD

-549 LTSLVTEGQDVNIGR
+549 LTSLVTEGQDVNIGN
-564 ERLEGARNFANKI
+564 EKLEGARNFANKI

-583 ILMSVKDPVKPE
+583 ILMSISDPEVPS
-595 SLDELDVFSKWI
+595 SLNELDIFSRWI
-607 LSITDEMIER
+607 LTVMEETIEKA
-617 VTSYYDNYDF
+617 TICYDKYDF
-627 NEIAQS
+627 NEITQL

-639 DHFCDWYIEISKLL
+639 GDFCDWYIEVSKIL
-653 LKNNPGNI
+653 LKTNPGHT

-666 YVFRTYLKLLHPV
+666 TVFRNYLKLLHPI

-684 EELWEY
+684 EELWSY
-690 VRDNDSM
+690 VKDEGDDILSLSNWPADTGFKDQDSVKKVN
-697 LSVTDCPIPSGFRD
+697 L
-711 QKSIREAN
+711 
-719 VIFDV
+719 IFDI
-724 IKTLRSLKQEMGI
+724 IKAMRSLKQEMGI
-737 SFEKKIP
+737 PFEKKIA

-749 ETYGELLRGQKD
+749 RMYNELLLSNVRV
-761 IISSLAKIEPLEI
+761 ISTLARIEPIDI
-774 LPEVLPPQKGIIS
+774 LPELLPPRKGIIS
-787 TVRSDFEAYVKI
+787 SIQPDFEVYLEVGGVI
-799 GDIVDIDEEIE
+799 NIDEEIE
-810 RIKEKIE
+810 RLKKKMEEIDLQICKIE
-817 EIEGQISRIEE
+817 SRLSN
-828 RLQNK
+828 R
-833 DFLLKAKEEAKEK
+833 DFLLKAREEAKEK
-846 ERTRREN
+846 ERNRREN
-853 LIKEKERLLNRLSL
+853 LLKEKEKLLQRLAL
-867 LSAQSDG
+867 LSS

>member
-1 MKELAKVYNPKEI
+1 MSLRELAKVYNPGEI
-14 APKWIERWFNSNVF
+14 AQKWIDIWFSSDIFAPDFN
-28 TPEVKRGGDTFSIVL
+28 RGSEAFSIVL

-85 AGIATQNVVEKEMAK
+85 AGIATQNVVEKELAK
-100 EGLTRYDLGR
+100 EGLSRYDLGR
-110 ERFLEKVWEW
+110 EKFLEKIWEW
-120 KQRYRDNIVNQ
+120 KDRYRNNIVNQ
-131 LKQMGFS
+131 LRQMGFS

-168 IYRGERII
+168 IYKGERII

-193 EEASDKLYY
+193 DETKDKLYY
-202 IRYPLKEGGYIT
+202 IKYPLKDGGYIT

-233 DDHRYRHLIGKTAI
+233 QDDRYRGLIGKIAI

-264 AGFGTGALKITPAHD
+264 SDFGTGALKVTPAHD
-279 PVDFD
+279 PADFE
-284 IGMRHNLPSVKVI
+284 IGIRHRLDSIRVI
-297 DFDGKINC
+297 GLDGRIDC
-305 PDLDTYTG
+305 PDMDTYTG
-313 LDRFKARDLIVR
+313 LDRFEARKLIVR
-325 HLEEKGYLEKVEDYS
+325 HLEENGYIEKIEDYT
-340 HSVGHCERCGTVVEP
+340 HSVGQCERCGTIVEP
-355 LLSSQWFVAMKS
+355 LLSSQWFVSMKP
-367 LAQKALERDSEVR
+367 LAQKALERDNEVR

-392 WLINIKDWCI
+392 WLLNIRDWCI

-415 YCLDCNE
+415 YCGDCNE
-422 EIVEMEDPKSCPRCG
+422 TIVEMEDPTSCPKCG
-437 SSNLKQEEDVLDTWF
+437 GNNLKQEEDVLDTWF
-452 SSSLW
+452 SSALW

-465 DDTDDFRRFYPT
+465 DETEDFKKFYPT

-492 RMIMMGLEFTDK
+492 RMIMMGLEFSDK
-504 MPFRDVYIT
+504 MPFKDVYIT

-535 DIVRELGAD
+535 EIVRDLGTD

-549 LTSLVTEGQDVNIGR
+549 LTSLVTEGQDVNIGN
-564 ERLEGARNFANKI
+564 EKLEGARNFANKI

-583 ILMSVKDPVKPE
+583 ILMSISDPEVPS
-595 SLDELDVFSKWI
+595 SLNELDIFSRWI
-607 LSITDEMIER
+607 LTVMEETIEKA
-617 VTSYYDNYDF
+617 TICYDKYDF
-627 NEIAQS
+627 NEITQL

-639 DHFCDWYIEISKLL
+639 GDFCDWYIEVSKIL
-653 LKNNPGNI
+653 LKTNPGHT

-666 YVFRTYLKLLHPV
+666 TVFRNYLKLLHPI

-684 EELWEY
+684 EELWSY
-690 VRDNDSM
+690 VKDEGDDILSLSNWPADTGFKDQDSVKKVN
-697 LSVTDCPIPSGFRD
+697 L
-711 QKSIREAN
+711 
-719 VIFDV
+719 IFDI
-724 IKTLRSLKQEMGI
+724 IKAMRSLKQEMGI
-737 SFEKKIP
+737 PFEKKIA

-749 ETYGELLRGQKD
+749 RMYNELLLSNVRV
-761 IISSLAKIEPLEI
+761 ISTLARIEPIDI
-774 LPEVLPPQKGIIS
+774 LPELLPPRKGIIS
-787 TVRSDFEAYVKI
+787 NIQPDFEVYLEVGGVI
-799 GDIVDIDEEIE
+799 NIDEEIE
-810 RIKEKIE
+810 RLKKKMEEIDLQICKIE
-817 EIEGQISRIEE
+817 SRLSN
-828 RLQNK
+828 R
-833 DFLLKAKEEAKEK
+833 DFLLKAREEAKEK
-846 ERTRREN
+846 ERNRREN
-853 LIKEKERLLNRLSL
+853 LLKEKEKLLQRLAL
-867 LSAQSDG
+867 LSS

>member
-1 MKELAKVYNPKEI
+1 MRELAKVYNPREI
-14 APKWIERWFNSNVF
+14 APKWIERWFNSDIF
-28 TPEVKRGGDTFSIVL
+28 TPNIDRTGEVFSIVL

-64 VVVRY
+64 IVVRY

-75 VTLWVPGTDH
+75 ITLWVPGTDH
-85 AGIATQNVVEKEMAK
+85 AGIATQNVVEKELAK
-100 EGLTRYDLGR
+100 EGITRYDLGR

-120 KQRYRDNIVNQ
+120 KRVYRDNIVNQ

-151 CSRAVRTAFVSL
+151 CSKAVRTAFVSL

-168 IYRGERII
+168 IYKGERII

-182 KTALSDIEVEY
+182 RTALSDIEVEY
-193 EEASDKLYY
+193 EDVHDKLYY
-202 IRYPLKEGGYIT
+202 IRYPIKDGGYIT

-233 DDHRYRHLIGKTAI
+233 EDDRYKSLIGKTAI
-247 LPLVGRELPI
+247 LPLVGRELQI
-257 IADEAVE
+257 IADSAVE
-264 AGFGTGALKITPAHD
+264 SGFGTGALKVTPAHD
-279 PVDFD
+279 PVDFE
-284 IGMRHNLPSVKVI
+284 IGLRHKLSSVKVI
-297 DFDGKINC
+297 DLDGNMDC
-305 PDLDTYTG
+305 PDLGDYNG
-313 LDRFKARDLIVR
+313 LDRFTARKLIVR
-325 HLEEKGYLEKVEDYS
+325 HLEEQGYIEKVEDYT
-340 HSVGHCERCGTVVEP
+340 HSVGHCERCGTVIEP
-355 LLSSQWFVAMKS
+355 LLSSQWFVSMKS
-367 LAQKALERDSEVR
+367 LAQKALERDNEIR

-392 WLINIKDWCI
+392 WLLNIKDWCI

-422 EIVEMEDPKSCPRCG
+422 TIVEMEDPKYCPKC
-437 SSNLKQEEDVLDTWF
+437 SSHNLKQEEDVLDTWF

-465 DDTDDFRRFYPT
+465 DSTEDFKRFYPT

-504 MPFRDVYIT
+504 MPFKEVYIT

-535 DIVRELGAD
+535 EIVQDLGAD

-549 LTSLVTEGQDVNIGR
+549 LTSLVTEGQDVNIGK
-564 ERLEGARNFANKI
+564 EKLEGARNFANKI

-583 ILMSVKDPVKPE
+583 ILMSIKDPVKPE
-595 SLDELDVFSKWI
+595 SFDDLDVFSRWI
-607 LSITDEMIER
+607 LSLTDEVIKKA
-617 VTSYYDNYDF
+617 TYYYDNYDF
-627 NEIAQS
+627 NEVAHL

-639 DHFCDWYIEISKLL
+639 DYFCDWYIEVSKLII
-653 LKNNPGNI
+653 KDNPNHI

-666 YVFRTYLKLLHPV
+666 YVFRTYLKLLHPI

-690 VRDNDSM
+690 VKDEDSI
-697 LSVTDCPIPSGFRD
+697 LSLSEWPVSLDFRD
-711 QKSIREAN
+711 EVSVRDAN
-719 VIFDV
+719 VIFDI
-724 IKTLRSLKQEMGI
+724 IKSLRSIKQEMGI
-737 SFEKKIP
+737 SFEKKVP
-744 GFVHS
+744 GFIHS
-749 ETYGELLRGQKD
+749 ESYREIILSYKD
-761 IISSLAKIEPLEI
+761 IIASLSKIEPLEFI
-774 LPEVLPPQKGIIS
+774 SDILPPQKGVIS
-787 TVRSDFEAYVKI
+787 TVKPDFEVYVKI
-799 GDIVDIDEEIE
+799 GDIVDIDEEIR
-810 RIKEKIE
+810 RIREKIE
-817 EIEGQISRIEE
+817 DIDRQISRIEE
-828 RLQNK
+828 RLQNR

-846 ERTRREN
+846 ERIRREN
-853 LIKEKERLLNRLSL
+853 LTRERERLLYRLSL
-867 LSAQSDG
+867 LSS

>member
-1 MKELAKVYNPKEI
+1 MRELAKVYNPGEI
-14 APKWIERWFNSNVF
+14 AQKWIDIWFSSDIFAPDFN
-28 TPEVKRGGDTFSIVL
+28 RGSEAFSIVL

-85 AGIATQNVVEKEMAK
+85 AGIATQNVVEKELAK
-100 EGLTRYDLGR
+100 EGLSRYDLGR
-110 ERFLEKVWEW
+110 EKFLEKIWEW
-120 KQRYRDNIVNQ
+120 KDRYRNNIVNQ
-131 LKQMGFS
+131 LRQMGFS

-168 IYRGERII
+168 IYKGERII

-193 EEASDKLYY
+193 DETKDKLYY
-202 IRYPLKEGGYIT
+202 IKYPLKDGGYIT

-233 DDHRYRHLIGKTAI
+233 QDDRYRGLIGKIAI

-264 AGFGTGALKITPAHD
+264 SDFGTGALKVTPAHD
-279 PVDFD
+279 PADFE
-284 IGMRHNLPSVKVI
+284 IGIRHRLDSIRVI
-297 DFDGKINC
+297 GLDGRIDC
-305 PDLDTYTG
+305 PDMDTYTG
-313 LDRFKARDLIVR
+313 LDRFEARKLIVR
-325 HLEEKGYLEKVEDYS
+325 HLEENGYIEKIEDYT
-340 HSVGHCERCGTVVEP
+340 HSVGQCERCGTIVEP
-355 LLSSQWFVAMKS
+355 LLSSQWFVSMKP
-367 LAQKALERDSEVR
+367 LAQKALERDNEVR

-392 WLINIKDWCI
+392 WLLNIRDWCI

-415 YCLDCNE
+415 YCGDCNE
-422 EIVEMEDPKSCPRCG
+422 TIVEMEDPTSCPKCG
-437 SSNLKQEEDVLDTWF
+437 GNNLKQEEDVLDTWF
-452 SSSLW
+452 SSALW

-465 DDTDDFRRFYPT
+465 DETEDFKKFYPT

-492 RMIMMGLEFTDK
+492 RMIMMGLEFSDK
-504 MPFRDVYIT
+504 MPFKDVYIT

-535 DIVRELGAD
+535 EIVRDLGTD

-549 LTSLVTEGQDVNIGR
+549 LTSLVTEGQDVNIGN
-564 ERLEGARNFANKI
+564 EKLEGARNFANKI

-583 ILMSVKDPVKPE
+583 ILMSISDPEVPS
-595 SLDELDVFSKWI
+595 SLNELDIFSRWI
-607 LSITDEMIER
+607 LTVMEETIEKA
-617 VTSYYDNYDF
+617 TICYDKYDF
-627 NEIAQS
+627 NEITQL

-639 DHFCDWYIEISKLL
+639 GDFCDWYIEVSKIL
-653 LKNNPGNI
+653 LKTNPGHT

-666 YVFRTYLKLLHPV
+666 TVFKNYLKLLHPV

-684 EELWEY
+684 EELWSY
-690 VRDNDSM
+690 VKDEGDDILSLSNWPADTGFKDQDSVKKVN
-697 LSVTDCPIPSGFRD
+697 L
-711 QKSIREAN
+711 
-719 VIFDV
+719 IFDI
-724 IKTLRSLKQEMGI
+724 IKAMRSLKQEMGI
-737 SFEKKIP
+737 PFEKKIA

-749 ETYGELLRGQKD
+749 RMYNELLLSNVRV
-761 IISSLAKIEPLEI
+761 ISTLARIEPIDI
-774 LPEVLPPQKGIIS
+774 LPELLPPRKGIIS
-787 TVRSDFEAYVKI
+787 NIQPDFEVYLEVGGVI
-799 GDIVDIDEEIE
+799 NIDEEIE
-810 RIKEKIE
+810 RLKKKMEEIDLQICKIE
-817 EIEGQISRIEE
+817 SRLSN
-828 RLQNK
+828 R
-833 DFLLKAKEEAKEK
+833 DFLLKAREEAKEK
-846 ERTRREN
+846 ERNRREN
-853 LIKEKERLLNRLSL
+853 LLKEKEKLLQRLAL
-867 LSAQSDG
+867 LSS

>member
-1 MKELAKVYNPKEI
+1 MRELAKVYNPREI
-14 APKWIERWFNSNVF
+14 APKWIERWFNSNIFV
-28 TPEVKRGGDTFSIVL
+28 PKVDREGSIFSIVL

-64 VVVRY
+64 IVVRY

-85 AGIATQNVVEKEMAK
+85 AGIATQNVVEKELAK

-110 ERFLEKVWEW
+110 EKFLEKVWEW
-120 KQRYRDNIVNQ
+120 KERYRNNIVNQ

-168 IYRGERII
+168 IYKGERII

-193 EEASDKLYY
+193 EEAKDKLYY
-202 IRYPLKEGGYIT
+202 IRYPLKDGGYIT

-233 DDHRYRHLIGKTAI
+233 EDYRYKSLIGKVAI

-257 IADEAVE
+257 VADDAVE
-264 AGFGTGALKITPAHD
+264 SSFGTGALKVTPAHD
-279 PVDFD
+279 PVDFE
-284 IGMRHNLPSVKVI
+284 IGIRHNLPSLKVI
-297 DFDGKINC
+297 DLDGNIDC

-313 LDRFKARDLIVR
+313 LDRFTARELIVK
-325 HLEEKGYLEKVEDYS
+325 HLEEKGYLEKVEDYT
-340 HSVGHCERCGTVVEP
+340 HSVGRCERCGTIVEP

-367 LAQKALERDSEVR
+367 LAQKALERDSEIR

-392 WLINIKDWCI
+392 WLLNIKDWCI

-422 EIVEMEDPKSCPRCG
+422 TIVEMEDPKYCPKCN
-437 SSNLKQEEDVLDTWF
+437 SLNLKQEEDVLDTWF

-465 DDTDDFRRFYPT
+465 DITDDFKRFYPT

-504 MPFRDVYIT
+504 MPFKEVYIT

-535 DIVRELGAD
+535 EIVQELGAD

-549 LTSLVTEGQDVNIGR
+549 LASLVTEGQDVNIGK
-564 ERLEGARNFANKI
+564 ERLEGARNFTNKI
-577 WNAGRF
+577 WNAGRY
-583 ILMSVKDPVKPE
+583 ILMSIRNPVKPE
-595 SLDELDVFSKWI
+595 SLDSLDVFSKWI
-607 LSITDEMIER
+607 LSLMDETIER
-617 VTSYYDNYDF
+617 VTYCYDNYDF
-627 NEIAQS
+627 NEIAQV

-639 DHFCDWYIEISKLL
+639 DYFCDWYIEISKFL
-653 LKNNPGNI
+653 LKDNPSYI

-690 VRDNDSM
+690 IKDEDNI
-697 LSVTDCPIPSGFRD
+697 LSVSNWPAVLGFRD
-711 QKSIREAN
+711 EDSIKMAN

-724 IKTLRSLKQEMGI
+724 IKSMRSLKQEMGI

-749 ETYGELLRGQKD
+749 ETYRELILSQRD
-761 IISSLAKIEPLEI
+761 IISSLAKIEPLEVLSEI
-774 LPEVLPPQKGIIS
+774 LPPQKGIIS
-787 TVRSDFEAYVKI
+787 NVKSDFDVYIRI
-799 GDIVDIDEEIE
+799 GDVVDIDKEVE

-817 EIEGQISRIEE
+817 EIEEQIARIEE
-828 RLQNK
+828 RLRNR

-846 ERTRREN
+846 ERIKREN
-853 LIKEKERLLNRLSL
+853 LIKEREKLLQRLSL
-867 LSAQSDG
+867 LSS